1 MEVAHSAIVLV
12 PRQGCH
18 GWMDEGKVGRARG
31 GQIDTLDDL
40 FIDLGYRFHSG
51 ISISKFVVRF

>member
-31 GQIDTLDDL
+31 GEIDILDYL

-51 ISISKFVVRF
+51 VLV